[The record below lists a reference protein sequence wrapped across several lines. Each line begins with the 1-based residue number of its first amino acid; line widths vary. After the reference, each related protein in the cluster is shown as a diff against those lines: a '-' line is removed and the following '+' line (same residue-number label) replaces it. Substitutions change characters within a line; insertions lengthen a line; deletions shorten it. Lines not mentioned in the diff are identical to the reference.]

1 MAGLLVKICGLSTPE
16 TVRAA
21 LAAGADMVGLVF
33 HRRSPR
39 YVTPEAA
46 RALAGLARGK
56 ATVTALLV
64 DPDDALLDTVL
75 RATEADLLQLHGSET
90 PERVTEIRRLTGRPV
105 MKALG
110 IATAA
115 DLAQIARYRGVAD
128 RLLLDAKPP
137 KDAAYPG
144 GHGRPFDWGVLD
156 GIDPALPFMLSGGLS
171 PVNVAQAV
179 ARVRQGGERLEGVDV
194 SSGVES
200 APGVKDEAAIRAFI
214 AAARGIERL

>member
-1 MAGLLVKICGLSTPE
+1 MPGFLIKICGLSTPE
-16 TVRAA
+16 TMRAA
-21 LAAGADMVGLVF
+21 LEAHADMVGLVF

-46 RALAGLARGK
+46 GALADLARGR
-56 ATVTALLV
+56 AIVSALLV

-75 RATEADLLQLHGSET
+75 RATEPDLLQLHGSET
-90 PERVTEIRRLTGRPV
+90 PERVAEIKRLTGRPV

-110 IATAA
+110 IATPS
-115 DLAQIARYRGVAD
+115 DLAQIACYRGIAD

-144 GHGRPFDWGVLD
+144 GHGRPFDWGLLD
-156 GIDPALPFMLSGGLS
+156 AMDPAVPFLLSGGLT
-171 PVNVAQAV
+171 PANVAEAIV
-179 ARVRQGGERLEGVDV
+179 RVRQGGARLEGVDV

-214 AAARGIERL
+214 TAARAA